1 MGTGVRKWVL
11 IRYCTMKF
19 NHQHIPFTL
28 SDNND
33 IDNINNS
40 DTMQFLESLPTLEEI
55 YETSNF
61 SNFPKPMEEAS
72 LPSNLNS
79 KYHSVR
85 EFQKLKIQK
94 NFNIFHANVN
104 GLESKFDNL
113 HTFLA
118 GAVSAMDVVAITE
131 TSENE
136 KDSFISN
143 ISIEGYKTPYHTP
156 TNTTKGGAAM
166 FINKDL
172 DSFERTELRAQTD
185 FYEGVWAEIKNKNSK
200 NIVCGCIYRH
210 PKYLKSD
217 YSEFNKYLD
226 STLSKLVKE
235 KKEIYICGDFNI
247 D

>member
-1 MGTGVRKWVL
+1 MSPEMYEYYVDNQDNHEVTWHCL
-11 IRYCTMKF
+11 YCTMKF

-40 DTMQFLESLPTLEEI
+40 DTMKFLESLPSLEEI

-61 SNFPKPMEEAS
+61 SSFPKPMEEAS
-72 LPSNLNS
+72 LPSNLSS
-79 KYHSVR
+79 KYHSIR

-131 TSENE
+131 TSEH
-136 KDSFISN
+136 I
-143 ISIEGYKTPYHTP
+143 P
-156 TNTTKGGAAM
+156 
-166 FINKDL
+166 
-172 DSFERTELRAQTD
+172 LR
-185 FYEGVWAEIKNKNSK
+185 I
-200 NIVCGCIYRH
+200 
-210 PKYLKSD
+210 LSD
-217 YSEFNKYLD
+217 GEPM
-226 STLSKLVKE
+226 
-235 KKEIYICGDFNI
+235 
-247 D
+247 